1 MKDENVLIEQLI
13 LGKESAF
20 VDLFDDYGVIVYN
33 VALNIMQHKE
43 DAEDLVQEVFAE
55 VVKSIGNF
63 KKESSLK
70 TWLYKITS
78 NKALDTIRKRN
89 RKKRFAFT
97 VSKDANK
104 EMNQIGHF
112 VHPGVQLE
120 QKELAAYLYAAL
132 SSLPERQQL
141 AFTLHKIRI
150 HHFAFVAYPP
160 SPCIVKSHWAKLL
173 KQSSGIGLLFNRYG
187 INQLA

>member
-70 TWLYKITS
+70 TW
-78 NKALDTIRKRN
+78 
-89 RKKRFAFT
+89 
-97 VSKDANK
+97 
-104 EMNQIGHF
+104 
-112 VHPGVQLE
+112 
-120 QKELAAYLYAAL
+120 
-132 SSLPERQQL
+132 
-141 AFTLHKIRI
+141 
-150 HHFAFVAYPP
+150 
-160 SPCIVKSHWAKLL
+160 
-173 KQSSGIGLLFNRYG
+173 
-187 INQLA
+187 

>member
-78 NKALDTIRKRN
+78 NKALDTIKKSN

-141 AFTLHKIRI
+141 AFTLHKIEGLSYKEICDVMASTLPTVETLI
-150 HHFAFVAYPP
+150 HR
-160 SPCIVKSHWAKLL
+160 AKKQL
-173 KQSSGIGLLFNRYG
+173 KIT
-187 INQLA
+187 LAGYYAALN

>member
-1 MKDENVLIEQLI
+1 MKDEKVLIDELI

-20 VDLFDDYGVIVYN
+20 VELFDAYGVLVYN
-33 VALNIMQHKE
+33 VALHIMQHKE

-55 VVKSIGNF
+55 VIKSIGNF
-63 KKESSLK
+63 KHESSLK

-78 NKALDTIRKRN
+78 NKAFDTIRKRN

-120 QKELAAYLYAAL
+120 QKELASYLYAAVSNL
-132 SSLPERQQL
+132 SERQQL
-141 AFTLHKIRI
+141 AFTLHKIEGLSYKEICDVMELTLPTVETLI
-150 HHFAFVAYPP
+150 HR
-160 SPCIVKSHWAKLL
+160 AKKQLKVLL
-173 KQSSGIGLLFNRYG
+173 ADYYAILNK
-187 INQLA
+187 